1 MSHLPVDHPLRG
13 LYRGLALLTG
23 VLLVVFGAVGYVQT
37 SDLPF
42 FHQEGERV
50 LGLSTNPAFAVLSLV
65 TGVIVLVASAVGR
78 NVDVPVYHAV
88 GWLFMVA
95 GLVMLCVIRTDLNV
109 LASSI
114 TNVNVSFVVG
124 VILVTAGLYGN
135 VSRQSVKA
143 KAPAAKKAA
152 APEKATAK

>member
-23 VLLVVFGAVGYVQT
+23 VLLVVFGVAGYVQT

-50 LGLSTNPAFAVLSLV
+50 LWLSTNPAFSLLSIL
-65 TGVIVLVASAVGR
+65 TGTIVAVASLIGR
-78 NVDVPVYHAV
+78 NVDVPVNYGV
-88 GWLFMVA
+88 GGLFLVA

-114 TNVNVSFVVG
+114 SNANVSFVVG
-124 VILVTAGLYGN
+124 LLLVTSGLYGTISHQRTRASSGGSKKLDEK
-135 VSRQSVKA
+135 V
-143 KAPAAKKAA
+143 AAR
-152 APEKATAK
+152 